1 MRTFLLKKI
10 ILFVFFILFVNS
22 YCYAVGQGDVTEE
35 LKIGTVMF
43 LKKDHNDHKKGE
55 HVIFVQDQGNGKY
68 FTSLGPIDKSLLE
81 TKMDREQRLQSDA
94 KRDEFNLVL
103 NNSKGC
109 KIEFAPPHQQLIYV
123 GNISLKRGEYDVSVS
138 KRLYLPISLH
148 IPMDKDVT
156 FDVELES
163 IFTNYGGGYIDE
175 LIKSGE
181 IGLDEEFEGKT
192 LLHQLID
199 NFANNYKSFDMFG
212 QWEGLPED
220 APIDDL
226 LNAIEY
232 FINKGF
238 DINKPD
244 SSGRNLLSNVIRG
257 PVEVVALLFQNGAKV
272 QPEFIN
278 KGNDYAGLF
287 QFVGFGPGDEW
298 NEKLLHLFPEEL
310 LTEILNREVDR
321 GFALTDS
328 QFIKLL
334 LEGGAYPFDAF
345 ARNDKDIKA
354 KISGRIVLVM
364 GEEKSYSYLKW
375 ATENHGKIKQWKE
388 KQQINFKVNS
398 GQIADIKDY
407 INRHPDSLQYIT
419 DWKMRLSVVGS
430 EGMTIKEIADR
441 IAGGATEDELMSLIT
456 ANEDE
461 YLDSFTAEQ
470 KQYLI
475 DEGLSPRLIGFL
487 EEHTRQVKIIKEEE
501 RAMLAMLQQE
511 EERRTAEAAAIA
523 EAQRQEQINARRRAE
538 REKTHKNRELFGKG
552 LALIAGGVIANSA
565 PLDNAAKTDFLTNYS
580 TDVLTNNKSMSNTQQ
595 WANAAGQ
602 QSTQT
607 ASAQAASGGGS
618 NEVARNKQISSLCKQ
633 DSNRYD
639 DGDGQTTSHCRTAI
653 YNKCVANK
661 MCTLYPSKC
670 GALRSRVTTSCNMMS
685 QMGFNGC
692 PACN

>member
-1 MRTFLLKKI
+1 
-10 ILFVFFILFVNS
+10 
-22 YCYAVGQGDVTEE
+22 
-35 LKIGTVMF
+35 MF
-43 LKKDHNDHKKGE
+43 LKKDHNNFKKGE
-55 HVIFVQDQGNGKY
+55 LVIFVHDHGNGQY

-81 TKMDREQRLQSDA
+81 TKMDRDQRLQSDA

-103 NNSKGC
+103 NNSKDC
-109 KIEFAPPHQQLIYV
+109 KIEFAPPHEQLIYV
-123 GNISLKRGEYDVSVS
+123 DNISLKRGEYDVSVS

-156 FDVELES
+156 YDVELES
-163 IFTNYGGGYIDE
+163 IFTNYGGGYIDK

-212 QWEGLPED
+212 RWEGLPED
-220 APIDDL
+220 APIDDF
-226 LNAIEY
+226 LNAIGY

-244 SSGRNLLSNVIRG
+244 SSGKNLLSNVIHRG
-257 PVEVVALLFQNGAKV
+257 PVEVIALLFQNGAKV
-272 QPEFIN
+272 QSEFIN
-278 KGNDYAGLF
+278 KDNDYAGLF
-287 QFVGFGPGDEW
+287 PNVGIGKGNEW
-298 NEKLLHLFPEEL
+298 NEKLLHLFPEKL
-310 LTEILNREVDR
+310 LTEILNREVD
-321 GFALTDS
+321 GFFPVCDP

-334 LEGGAYPFDAF
+334 LEGGAYPFNAF
-345 ARNDKDIKA
+345 ARNDKQIKA
-354 KISGRIVLVM
+354 KISGHIGFVQ
-364 GEEKSYSYLKW
+364 GEKESYFNLKW
-375 ATENHGKIKQWKE
+375 ATENYKEIEQWKE

-407 INRHPDSLQYIT
+407 LNRHPDSLQYIT
-419 DWKMRLSVVGS
+419 DWKMRLAFVGS
-430 EGMTIKEIADR
+430 EGMTIREIANR
-441 IAGGATEDELMSLIT
+441 IAEGGTEDELISLIST
-456 ANEDE
+456 SEGE
-461 YLDSFTAEQ
+461 YFDSFTAEQ

-475 DEGLSPRLIGFL
+475 NEGLSPRLIGFL
-487 EEHTRQVKIIKEEE
+487 EKHTRQVKIIKEEE

-511 EERRTAEAAAIA
+511 EERRVAEATAIA

-565 PLDNAAKTDFLTNYS
+565 PLDNAAKTAFLTNYS

-602 QSTQT
+602 QSAQT
-607 ASAQAASGGGS
+607 ASAQTASGGGS
-618 NEVARNKQISSLCKQ
+618 NEAARNKRISRSCKQ
-633 DSNRYD
+633 QSKSYNN
-639 DGDGQTTSHCRTAI
+639 GDGQTTSHCQHAF
-653 YNKCVANK
+653 YNKCVADE
-661 MCTLYPSKC
+661 MCTLYPNKC
-670 GALRSRVTTSCNMMS
+670 SALRDRVTTNCEILSK
-685 QMGFNGC
+685 MGFNGC

>member
-1 MRTFLLKKI
+1 M
-10 ILFVFFILFVNS
+10 
-22 YCYAVGQGDVTEE
+22 
-35 LKIGTVMF
+35 
-43 LKKDHNDHKKGE
+43 
-55 HVIFVQDQGNGKY
+55 
-68 FTSLGPIDKSLLE
+68 
-81 TKMDREQRLQSDA
+81 
-94 KRDEFNLVL
+94 
-103 NNSKGC
+103 
-109 KIEFAPPHQQLIYV
+109 
-123 GNISLKRGEYDVSVS
+123 
-138 KRLYLPISLH
+138 
-148 IPMDKDVT
+148 
-156 FDVELES
+156 
-163 IFTNYGGGYIDE
+163 
-175 LIKSGE
+175 
-181 IGLDEEFEGKT
+181 
-192 LLHQLID
+192 
-199 NFANNYKSFDMFG
+199 
-212 QWEGLPED
+212 
-220 APIDDL
+220 
-226 LNAIEY
+226 
-232 FINKGF
+232 
-238 DINKPD
+238 
-244 SSGRNLLSNVIRG
+244 
-257 PVEVVALLFQNGAKV
+257 
-272 QPEFIN
+272 
-278 KGNDYAGLF
+278 
-287 QFVGFGPGDEW
+287 
-298 NEKLLHLFPEEL
+298 
-310 LTEILNREVDR
+310 
-321 GFALTDS
+321 
-328 QFIKLL
+328 
-334 LEGGAYPFDAF
+334 
-345 ARNDKDIKA
+345 
-354 KISGRIVLVM
+354 
-364 GEEKSYSYLKW
+364 
-375 ATENHGKIKQWKE
+375 
-388 KQQINFKVNS
+388 NS

-511 EERRTAEAAAIA
+511 EERRVAKATAIA